1 MKKRAFFKEPVEPV
15 NLLANLFAGSNVHAD
30 DASDG
35 GALDSPPTG
44 RCPPGSP

>member
-1 MKKRAFFKEPVEPV
+1 MEKRAFFKEPVEPV

-35 GALDSPPTG
+35 KALDSPPTG